1 MKVKFIKSA
10 SKQEDW
16 IVDEKTEICFIGRSN
31 CGKSSLINALAKQTV
46 ARSSSTPG
54 RTQLVNFFDCVGFRL
69 VDLPGYGFAMVS
81 KKVKDYLQVI
91 IQEYLL
97 YRKNLFAVF
106 QVCDANV
113 ITDDDA
119 RMSNFLQQR
128 FINHFVILNKTDKHP
143 MSTYQ
148 NNLARTARFLGI
160 KIDNIIMVSAKKK
173 TNIDLI
179 EKKIKK
185 TLAQIQK

>member
-16 IVDEKTEICFIGRSN
+16 IVDDKTEICFIGRSN
-31 CGKSSLINALAKQTV
+31 CGKSSLINAIAKQTV

-54 RTQLVNFFDCVGFRL
+54 RTQLVNFFDSSKFRL
-69 VDLPGYGFAMVS
+69 VDLPGYGFASVS
-81 KKVKDYLQVI
+81 KKMKSYLEVI

-113 ITDDDA
+113 ITEDDA
-119 RMSNFLQQR
+119 RMSKFLQQR

-143 MSTYQ
+143 ISTYQ
-148 NNLARTARFLGI
+148 NNLAKTARFLGT
-160 KIDNIIMVSAKKK
+160 KIDSIFLVSAKKK

-179 EKKIKK
+179 EKKIKNIFS
-185 TLAQIQK
+185 QIQK